1 MKHIAV
7 YPGSFDPV
15 TLGHLGVMQRA
26 TKLFDEVHVLVVH
39 NPHKQPL
46 FSSSERIMLFKQS
59 VRELGLPMSGLRF
72 DTLDQGLLANYAD
85 VNGAQALIKGFRT
98 AADIDYE
105 LPMSQVNFDLVGV
118 ETLFLAAE
126 PGLGYVSSSL
136 VKEVVK
142 LGGDATKYVTKAV
155 NQALVERLNGN

>member
-26 TKLFDEVHVLVVH
+26 TKMFDEVHVLVVH
-39 NPHKQPL
+39 NPQKTPL
-46 FSSSERIMLFKQS
+46 FSSAERIMLFKQS
-59 VRELGLPMSGLRF
+59 VRELGLPMAHLRF
-72 DTLDQGLLANYAD
+72 DTLDSGLLAKYAEI
-85 VNGAQALIKGFRT
+85 NGAQALIKGFRT

-105 LPMSQVNFDLVGV
+105 MPMSQVNLDLVGV
-118 ETLFLAAE
+118 ETLFMAAE

-142 LGGDATKYVTKAV
+142 LGGSASKYVTAAV
-155 NQALVERLNGN
+155 NKALVEKIHGN